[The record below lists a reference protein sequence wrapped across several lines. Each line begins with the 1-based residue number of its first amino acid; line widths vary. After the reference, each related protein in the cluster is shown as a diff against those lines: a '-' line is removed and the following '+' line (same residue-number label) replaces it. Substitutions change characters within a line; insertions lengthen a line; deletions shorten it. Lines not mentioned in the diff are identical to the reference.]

1 MDVALGD
8 DRTIVRGFVESN
20 LTAADLEGGLV
31 LPDRRAAIEP
41 LLADLVDR
49 YGYRDIALVPSRKDD
64 ALDATSEGRSG
75 VAIDARTIDAL
86 SRGSADIWVVPG
98 EGGAHS
104 STSLI
109 EAIPVVQGVDVR
121 LVFQIRRDATP
132 IMARAGAA
140 LRDVVV
146 VTTSVV
152 PPVIPRSGQA
162 RHAGTSP
169 SGRVRAPL
177 PLPSLDRASTPALD
191 IAYAVSAVDKSG
203 RVAAGSGLIV
213 ARGRSF

>member
-1 MDVALGD
+1 MTGETRVRGQLLYPLVYVASLTLVALSSTSLAVLGRDHVVEAAMDVALGD

-86 SRGSADIWVVPG
+86 SRGSADTVCTLWQSRHHAPWASDMLLPLRVTTG
-98 EGGAHS
+98 RRRTAHS
-104 STSLI
+104 L
-109 EAIPVVQGVDVR
+109 
-121 LVFQIRRDATP
+121 
-132 IMARAGAA
+132 RAA
-140 LRDVVV
+140 
-146 VTTSVV
+146 
-152 PPVIPRSGQA
+152 PPG
-162 RHAGTSP
+162 
-169 SGRVRAPL
+169 
-177 PLPSLDRASTPALD
+177 
-191 IAYAVSAVDKSG
+191 
-203 RVAAGSGLIV
+203 
-213 ARGRSF
+213 